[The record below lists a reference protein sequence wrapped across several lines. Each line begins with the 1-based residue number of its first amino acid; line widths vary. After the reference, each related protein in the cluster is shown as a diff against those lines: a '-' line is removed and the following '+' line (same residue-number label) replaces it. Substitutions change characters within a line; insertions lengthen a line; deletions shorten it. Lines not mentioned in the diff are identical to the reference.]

1 MIPKLKYVNYGI
13 VLEEVPDEIS
23 LAINISG
30 CPYKCEGCHSKYL
43 WEYTGNYLEEDLDKI
58 IEPYKEYIT
67 CICLMGG
74 DQNIFELYKICEL
87 IKNKYNL
94 KICIYSG
101 NNTRDIF
108 TKFIA
113 NELLDYLKIGSYI
126 RELGGLNNPAT
137 NQKMYKIENKTMKDI
152 TKKFQHTT

>member
-1 MIPKLKYVNYGI
+1 MIPKLKYVNYAI

-30 CPYKCEGCHSKYL
+30 CIYKCKGCHSQYL
-43 WEYTGNYLEEDLDKI
+43 WEYTGNYLKEDIEKI
-58 IEPYKEYIT
+58 INPYKDYIT
-67 CICLMGG
+67 CVCFMGG
-74 DQNIFELYKICEL
+74 DQNIIELYEICEL

-101 NNTRDIF
+101 HRAGDVF
-108 TKFIA
+108 AKFVA
-113 NELLDYLKIGSYI
+113 NKLIDYLKTGAYI
-126 RELGGLNNPAT
+126 SELGGLNNPNT
-137 NQKMYKIENKTMKDI
+137 NQKMFKIENGIMKDI